1 MGIEMK
7 IEGPDRTQLLAMT
20 GFWLSVLFILA
31 IVAK

>member
-1 MGIEMK
+1 MEIEMK
-7 IEGPDRTQLLAMT
+7 IERPDRGQLLAMT

>member
-1 MGIEMK
+1 MEIEMRM
-7 IEGPDRTQLLAMT
+7 EGPDRAQLLAMT